1 MAFYDDMADVATE
14 LLTEFGRTVTFER
27 ITDTFNPV
35 TGKDTA
41 RTTTE
46 FTPVGVEVPINKAL
60 IDGTRV
66 QVGDRFLTIDAATG
80 YVPEM
85 SDRLQDSPFTGY
97 ALAMEPGA
105 RYSVGLP
112 SDAEV
117 SGQTV
122 SKTAPADVTSFT
134 TYSGRS
140 VSRYDTTTWD
150 GHHRGVEFRVDS
162 IATSQPGSGLVELI
176 VNEGG
181 SGGDALRIRYSQVTQ
196 RWTVYVNGNPYGT
209 TYAGAIGTHIGMSI
223 HAQSGDV
230 TVWFASGNVNKQS
243 FAALGG
249 LFHGITTL
257 AFDIRGIS
265 VAGGGG
271 TTAGDSFSA
280 TLVTDYTDFQR
291 DYSAQPHMRDID
303 GTLITEPALSESLA
317 IVNIEPISPAGT
329 PVAYRV
335 QVRK

>member
-14 LLTEFGRTVTFER
+14 LLTEFGKSVTFEQVTTVFNPITGKDSSRTVTE
-27 ITDTFNPV
+27 N
-35 TGKDTA
+35 
-41 RTTTE
+41 TT
-46 FTPVGVEVPINKAL
+46 VGVEVPIRNAL

-66 QVGDRFLTIDAATG
+66 QVGDRFLIVDDSYA
-80 YVPEM
+80 PSM
-85 SDRLQDSPFTGY
+85 SDRLQDSAYTG
-97 ALAMEPGA
+97 AAVAFEPGA
-105 RYSVGLP
+105 WYSVNGPL
-112 SDAEV
+112 SADA

-122 SKTAPADVTSFT
+122 SKTAPVGVSYFT

-176 VNEGG
+176 VNEGN
-181 SGGDALRIRYSQVTQ
+181 SGGDALRIRYSQVTGQ
-196 RWTVYVNGNPYGT
+196 WTIYVNGNPYGT
-209 TYAGAIGTHIGMSI
+209 TYAGAIGTNIGVSV
-223 HAQSGDV
+223 HASTGDV
-230 TVWFASGNVNKQS
+230 TVWFATGSVTKAA

-249 LFHGITTL
+249 LFAGITTL
-257 AFDIRGIS
+257 AFDVRGLS

-291 DYSAQPHMRDID
+291 DYSSNANMRDID
-303 GTLITEPALSESLA
+303 GTLITEPALSDSWA
-317 IVNIEPISPAGT
+317 IVAIEPINPGGT
-329 PVAYRV
+329 PIAYRV

>member
-1 MAFYDDMADVATE
+1 MAFYDEMADVATE

-27 ITDTFNPV
+27 ITDTFNPI
-35 TGKDTA
+35 TGKDTT
-41 RTTTE
+41 RTVTE
-46 FTPVGVEVPINKAL
+46 HSTVGVEIPIRDAL
-60 IDGTRV
+60 VDGSRV
-66 QVGDRFLTIDAATG
+66 QVGDRFLIVDDSYAPAMG
-80 YVPEM
+80 
-85 SDRLQDSPFTGY
+85 DRLQDSPYTG
-97 ALAMEPGA
+97 AAVAFEPGA
-105 RYSVGLP
+105 WYSVNTP
-112 SDAEV
+112 SGAV
-117 SGQTV
+117 VYGQTV

-196 RWTVYVNGNPYGT
+196 QWTVYVNGNPYGT

-303 GTLITEPALSESLA
+303 GTLITEPALSDSWA
-317 IVNIEPISPAGT
+317 IVAIEPISPAGT
-329 PVAYRV
+329 PVAYRL